1 MNGSFNRVEKFK
13 SDRRNARAEMKKS
26 NYDGKKKNK
35 PQRIKRTEYAEE
47 F

>member
-35 PQRIKRTEYAEE
+35 PQRIKRPEFSEE